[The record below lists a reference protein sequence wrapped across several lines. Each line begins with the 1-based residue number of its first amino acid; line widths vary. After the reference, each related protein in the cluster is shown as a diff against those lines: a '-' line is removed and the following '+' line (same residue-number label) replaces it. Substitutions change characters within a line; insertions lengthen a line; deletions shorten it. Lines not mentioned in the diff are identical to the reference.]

1 MVTFRLNKKVV
12 WVKLGAYRWWPAKVL
27 HPTEVPDNIEQLKH
41 QMGEFPIKFLG
52 SHEYYWINLVRRD
65 KFTK

>member
-1 MVTFRLNKKVV
+1 M
-12 WVKLGAYRWWPAKVL
+12 L

-52 SHEYYWINLVRRD
+52 SHEYYWINLVGRVIND
-65 KFTK
+65 WIWELGLCDQMKIHQSVESVLIIN